1 MDLAPRHLSKDIFSV
16 HASQDYR
23 MSVSAWAS
31 VRYRAALSVSLL
43 PKRNLHDTTYI
54 LIISI
59 QGWSFIAYTHTGLR
73 QNLNNTGAFKKTS
86 KYVFL
91 KHS

>member
-1 MDLAPRHLSKDIFSV
+1 MDLAPRHLFKDIFSV

-31 VRYRAALSVSLL
+31 VRYCVALSVSLF
-43 PKRNLHDTTYI
+43 PERNLDDITYVP
-54 LIISI
+54 IISI
-59 QGWSFIAYTHTGLR
+59 QRWSFTAYTHTGLR

-86 KYVFL
+86 NYVFL